1 MPSTATDL
9 HSDGDCG
16 LLQCVHQHA
25 FLPGRAQVCQ
35 RATDPRVR
43 FVVLLNY
50 SQRGLVAEALH
61 GSVGSHLSRH
71 CAKPLLL
78 LQLPE

>member
-1 MPSTATDL
+1 M
-9 HSDGDCG
+9 
-16 LLQCVHQHA
+16 
-25 FLPGRAQVCQ
+25 